1 MKIILASKSP
11 RRQEILNNLGYDFI
25 VVTAETD
32 ESSDISEPSKLVVEL
47 AKRKAEAVSN
57 LQSDGD
63 GNAVIIACDT
73 VVATENEILGKPK
86 DEKDARRMLAELS
99 SNVHSV
105 YSGLCLI
112 KGDKVLAD
120 YCKTNV
126 YFDKLTESDI
136 DWYISQNEW
145 TDKAG
150 GYGIQGKA
158 SVFIRKIDGDYFNV
172 VGLPVNTLYKMLK
185 EI

>member
-11 RRQEILNNLGYDFI
+11 RRQEILTNLGYDFEVI
-25 VVTAETD
+25 TAETD
-32 ESSDISEPSKLVVEL
+32 ESSDISEPSKLVMEL
-47 AKRKAEAVSN
+47 AKRKAYAVADFCCDNNS
-57 LQSDGD
+57 
-63 GNAVIIACDT
+63 VIIACDT

-86 DEKDARRMLAELS
+86 NNQDARRMLSELS
-99 SNVHSV
+99 GNIHSV

-112 KGDKVLAD
+112 KGDKILTD
-120 YCKTNV
+120 YCKTDV
-126 YFDKLTESDI
+126 YFDKLTEKDI

-145 TDKAG
+145 SDKAG

-172 VGLPVNTLYKMLK
+172 VGLPVNSLYKMLK
-185 EI
+185 EF

>member
-11 RRQEILNNLGYDFI
+11 RRQEILTNLGYDFEVI
-25 VVTAETD
+25 TAETD
-32 ESSDISEPSKLVVEL
+32 ESFDISEPSKLVMQL
-47 AKRKAEAVSN
+47 AKRKAYTVADLHCDNNS
-57 LQSDGD
+57 
-63 GNAVIIACDT
+63 VIIACDT

-86 DEKDARRMLAELS
+86 DKQDARRMLSELS
-99 SNVHSV
+99 GNIHSV

-112 KGDKVLAD
+112 KGDKILTD
-120 YCKTNV
+120 YCKTDV
-126 YFDKLTESDI
+126 YFDKLTEKDI

-145 TDKAG
+145 SDKAG

-172 VGLPVNTLYKMLK
+172 VGLPVNLLYKMLK

>member
-11 RRQEILNNLGYDFI
+11 RRQEILTNLGYDFEVI
-25 VVTAETD
+25 TAETA
-32 ESSDISEPSKLVVEL
+32 ESSDISEPSKLVMEL
-47 AKRKAEAVSN
+47 AKRKAYAVAD
-57 LQSDGD
+57 LHCA
-63 GNAVIIACDT
+63 GNSVIIACDT

-86 DEKDARRMLAELS
+86 DKQDARRMLSELS
-99 SNVHSV
+99 GNIHSV

-112 KGDKVLAD
+112 KGDKILTD
-120 YCKTNV
+120 YCKTDV
-126 YFDKLTESDI
+126 YFDKLTEKDI

-145 TDKAG
+145 SDKAG

-172 VGLPVNTLYKMLK
+172 VGLPVNLLYKMLK
-185 EI
+185 EF

>member
-11 RRQEILNNLGYDFI
+11 RRQEILTNLGYDFEVI
-25 VVTAETD
+25 TAETD
-32 ESSDISEPSKLVVEL
+32 ESSEISEPSKLVMEL
-47 AKRKAEAVSN
+47 ANRKAYAVADLCCDNNS
-57 LQSDGD
+57 
-63 GNAVIIACDT
+63 VIIACDT

-86 DEKDARRMLAELS
+86 NKQDARRMLSELS
-99 SNVHSV
+99 GNIHSV

-112 KGDKVLAD
+112 KGDKVLTD
-120 YCKTNV
+120 YCKTDV
-126 YFDKLTESDI
+126 YFDKLTEKDI

-145 TDKAG
+145 SDKAG

-172 VGLPVNTLYKMLK
+172 VGLPVNLLYKMLK
-185 EI
+185 EF

>member
-11 RRQEILNNLGYDFI
+11 RRQEILTNLGYDFEVI
-25 VVTAETD
+25 TAETD
-32 ESSDISEPSKLVVEL
+32 ESSEISEPSKLVMEL
-47 AKRKAEAVSN
+47 ANRKAYAVADLCCDNNS
-57 LQSDGD
+57 
-63 GNAVIIACDT
+63 VIIACDT

-86 DEKDARRMLAELS
+86 DKQDARRMLSELS
-99 SNVHSV
+99 GNIHSV

-112 KGDKVLAD
+112 KGDKILTD
-120 YCKTNV
+120 YCKTDV
-126 YFDKLTESDI
+126 YFDKLTEKDI

-145 TDKAG
+145 SDKAG

-172 VGLPVNTLYKMLK
+172 VGLPVNLLYKMLK

>member
-11 RRQEILNNLGYDFI
+11 RRQEILTNLGYDFEVI
-25 VVTAETD
+25 TAETD
-32 ESSDISEPSKLVVEL
+32 ESSEISEPSKLVMEL
-47 AKRKAEAVSN
+47 ANRKAYAVADLCCDNNS
-57 LQSDGD
+57 
-63 GNAVIIACDT
+63 VIIACDT

-86 DEKDARRMLAELS
+86 NKQDARRMLSELS
-99 SNVHSV
+99 GNIHSV

-112 KGDKVLAD
+112 KGDKVLTD
-120 YCKTNV
+120 YCKTDV
-126 YFDKLTESDI
+126 CFDKLSEKDI

-145 TDKAG
+145 SDKAG

-172 VGLPVNTLYKMLK
+172 VGLPVNLLYKMLK